1 MEKLEIGN
9 FCCFIWDI
17 LIFMPPTL
25 KKLWSILVSACLSV
39 RCYKL
44 GLSGFVFVQNTFMWL
59 NGFVWLVRLHHFYA
73 PNFEKVGDIL
83 VSACSCVCV
92 CVRMGQRDI
101 VLKLHV
107 WIAHGKIADTYCFFG
122 IISPCKIRPFEKN
135 QNKFLNAISQIVLK
149 IET

>member
-9 FCCFIWDI
+9 FCCFILDI

-25 KKLWSILVSACLSV
+25 KKLWSILVSACLSI

-44 GLSGFVFVQNTFMWL
+44 GLSGFVFVPNTFMWL

-92 CVRMGQRDI
+92 CVCVCVYVCVCVCAYGATRYHLETLCMDSSWNNSRHI
-101 VLKLHV
+101 FFLELSPLVKL
-107 WIAHGKIADTYCFFG
+107 
-122 IISPCKIRPFEKN
+122 RPFEKN
-135 QNKFLNAISQIVLK
+135 QNENF
-149 IET
+149 